1 MIFFDIWTFWDV
13 LPKIGGYDRRHVGYK
28 TLYQYLK
35 GGLEIIMKLSV
46 KFILALLVIL
56 GLMSGCAEKDQLE
69 DGSKLINEDQFIFA
83 SSGEFKPFSYVND
96 DMTVT
101 GFDVEVGTA
110 IAKELGLEAVPKRI
124 KFKGIVEGVKT
135 GRADA
140 AVASHTINEQRSKHV
155 SFSTPYY
162 YSGPQIFVRPDS
174 DIETIED
181 LKGKEVAASKGST
194 YANTAEEY
202 TTNVKTYDSDITALK
217 ALSGG
222 RHDAVITDFV
232 TGKEAVKEGFEI
244 EGRQLIERSE
254 QAIVLPQDNPEL
266 LARVNAALDNLRE
279 DGTLA
284 EISKKYFGE
293 DITTKPE

>member
-1 MIFFDIWTFWDV
+1 MKSSVTF
-13 LPKIGGYDRRHVGYK
+13 
-28 TLYQYLK
+28 
-35 GGLEIIMKLSV
+35 MLS
-46 KFILALLVIL
+46 ILVIL
-56 GLMSGCAEKDQLE
+56 GLLSGCAEKDQLE
-69 DGSKLINEDQFIFA
+69 DGSKLINKEQFVFA
-83 SSGEFKPFSYVND
+83 ASGEFKPFSYVND

-101 GFDVEVGTA
+101 GFDIEVGDA
-110 IAKELGLEAVPKRI
+110 IAKELGLEPVPKRI

-155 SFSTPYY
+155 AFSTPYY
-162 YSGPQIFVRPDS
+162 YSGPQIFVRSDS
-174 DIETIED
+174 DIKTVED

-194 YANTAEEY
+194 YATTAEKY

-232 TGKEAVKEGFEI
+232 TGKEATKEGFDI
-244 EGRQLIERSE
+244 KGQQLIERSE
-254 QAIVLPQDNPEL
+254 QAIVLPNDNPQL
-266 LARVNAALDNLRE
+266 LARINEALENLRE

-284 EISKKYFGE
+284 KISKKYFGE